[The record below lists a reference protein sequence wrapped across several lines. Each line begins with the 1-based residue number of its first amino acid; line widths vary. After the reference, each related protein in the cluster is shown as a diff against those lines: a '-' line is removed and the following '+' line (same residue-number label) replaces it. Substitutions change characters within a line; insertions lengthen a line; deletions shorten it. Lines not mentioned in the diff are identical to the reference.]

1 MPEENSDEKI
11 TKKAGEL
18 ENIEKKYWDIHKA
31 IVKTIKERERVEK
44 DYLGIIKNQMKYWQ
58 GQLDNTDPLKNKKR
72 YNELKERIEVEKS
85 LINKIEEELCRIKE
99 ELKLEEE
106 QEEKKKND
114 NSP

>member
-11 TKKAGEL
+11 TKKVDEL

-85 LINKIEEELCRIKE
+85 LVNKIEEELCRIKE

-106 QEEKKKND
+106 QEEKKK
-114 NSP
+114 